1 MDFIKNFKGSKQKFE
16 WIKII
21 NSKLIFIIFILSALT
36 GCGGGGGTD
45 EINIVQPTETAAQKS
60 MSTMND
66 IAKFLRLEV
75 AQKAESE
82 ALISSALTSSNQYVP
97 AAGDIL
103 NFGFHNNNY
112 NFTSQY
118 TLDTEN
124 STNDA
129 LVYKH
134 VFTNDD
140 IGKTNNATMTITKT
154 TDGIMMTEDLGDN
167 HNKFEYVLRNNEV
180 DEYSYDASGNKVFE
194 ARITPGASTDSFEVT
209 AADGSLIQVYTNAS
223 VVKK

>member
-1 MDFIKNFKGSKQKFE
+1 MKKIKLLNT
-16 WIKII
+16 II
-21 NSKLIFIIFILSALT
+21 LTLIMLSALT

-75 AQKAESE
+75 AQKAEAQ
-82 ALISSALTSSNQYVP
+82 ALIASALTSSNQYVP

-103 NFGFHNNNY
+103 NFGYHNNNY

-140 IGKTNNATMTITKT
+140 IGKTNNYTMTITKSA
-154 TDGIMMTEDLGDN
+154 DGIVMTEDAEGKKS
-167 HNKFEYVLRNNEV
+167 KFEYVLRNNEL
-180 DEYSYDASGNKVFE
+180 DRYNYDASGNKVFA
-194 ARITPGASTDSFEVT
+194 ARITPGASTDSFEAT
-209 AADGSLIQVYTNAS
+209 SADGSIIQVYTNAS

>member
-1 MDFIKNFKGSKQKFE
+1 MKKIKLLNT
-16 WIKII
+16 II
-21 NSKLIFIIFILSALT
+21 LTLIMLSALT
-36 GCGGGGGTD
+36 GCGGGDGTD

-75 AQKAESE
+75 AQKAEAQ
-82 ALISSALTSSNQYVP
+82 ALIASALTSSNQYVP

-112 NFTSQY
+112 NYTSQY
-118 TLDTEN
+118 TLDIEN

-134 VFTNDD
+134 VITNDD

>member
-1 MDFIKNFKGSKQKFE
+1 MKKIKLLN
-16 WIKII
+16 II
-21 NSKLIFIIFILSALT
+21 ILTLIMLSALT

-75 AQKAESE
+75 AQKAEAQ

-103 NFGFHNNNY
+103 NFGFHNNDY

-118 TLDTEN
+118 TLDIEN

-134 VFTNDD
+134 VITNDD

>member
-1 MDFIKNFKGSKQKFE
+1 MKKIKLLN
-16 WIKII
+16 II
-21 NSKLIFIIFILSALT
+21 ILTLIMLSALT

-75 AQKAESE
+75 AQKAEAQ
-82 ALISSALTSSNQYVP
+82 ALIASALTSSNQYVP

-112 NFTSQY
+112 NYTSQY

-134 VFTNDD
+134 VYTNDD
-140 IGKTNNATMTITKT
+140 IGKTHNATMTITKSA
-154 TDGIMMTEDLGDN
+154 DGIIMTEDTEGN
-167 HNKFEYVLRNNEV
+167 HNKYEYVLRNNEL
-180 DEYSYDASGNKVFE
+180 DRYNYDASGNKVFA
-194 ARITPGASTDSFEVT
+194 ARITPGASNDSFEVT
-209 AADGSLIQVYTNAS
+209 NADGSEIQVYTNAS

>member
-45 EINIVQPTETAAQKS
+45 EINIVQPIETAAQKS

-97 AAGDIL
+97 AAGDIMS
-103 NFGFHNNNY
+103 FGYHDTFKNATY
-112 NFTSQY
+112 SY
-118 TLDTEN
+118 TLDTKN
-124 STNDA
+124 STSDT
-129 LVYKH
+129 LVYNEND
-134 VFTNDD
+134 VNDD
-140 IGKTNNATMTITKT
+140 IGKALPTQTMTVTKT
-154 TDGIMMTEDLGDN
+154 ANGILVKHSYDEFSL
-167 HNKFEYVLRNNEV
+167 EYVLGPNSV
-180 DEYSYDASGNKVFE
+180 DVAKVAKDGTKTAE
-194 ARITPGASTDSFEVT
+194 ERLVPGASTDSFE
-209 AADGSLIQVYTNAS
+209 AFSADGSQIIPYTNVS

>member
-45 EINIVQPTETAAQKS
+45 EINIVQPIETAAQKS

-75 AQKAESE
+75 AQKAEAQ
-82 ALISSALTSSNQYVP
+82 ALIASALTSSNQYVP

-118 TLDTEN
+118 TLDIEN
-124 STNDA
+124 STITSVESSGSGIVNLKA
-129 LVYKH
+129 V
-134 VFTNDD
+134 
-140 IGKTNNATMTITKT
+140 TITSNNVISSSAHFFSSPYEAKT
-154 TDGIMMTEDLGDN
+154 KTLQT
-167 HNKFEYVLRNNEV
+167 
-180 DEYSYDASGNKVFE
+180 S
-194 ARITPGASTDSFEVT
+194 
-209 AADGSLIQVYTNAS
+209 S
-223 VVKK
+223 V